1 MSNLLQSDCSMQ
13 INLDKILLKFW
24 ITFFSNSFISGT
36 KGLRHQQWAW
46 NWRFLRELNCKP
58 IFEQVTPSRSSGK
71 QEDEKERKEIAWLN
85 IVGLISI
92 WNWTWAEYRNQN
104 LDQDQ
109 EDRCEIYLENCN
121 LWDAQVGGRSWAERR
136 AAGEGP
142 ALDPRTPRHDFQWV
156 RDTWT
161 SHSLQPK
168 SCQRYLR
175 SWGQPEEGQEQHKK
189 HHCAQNF
196 SFISHQLR

>member
-1 MSNLLQSDCSMQ
+1 MPLSAKMWVLNL
-13 INLDKILLKFW
+13 
-24 ITFFSNSFISGT
+24 
-36 KGLRHQQWAW
+36 
-46 NWRFLRELNCKP
+46 RFLRELNCKP

-71 QEDEKERKEIAWLN
+71 QENEKERKEIAWLN

-121 LWDAQVGGRSWAERR
+121 LWDAQVGGRNWAERR

-156 RDTWT
+156 RDTST
-161 SHSLQPK
+161 SNSVQPK
-168 SCQRYLR
+168 SCQKYLR
-175 SWGQPEEGQEQHKK
+175 SWGQPEGQEQYKK
-189 HHCAQNF
+189 HHCSPSV